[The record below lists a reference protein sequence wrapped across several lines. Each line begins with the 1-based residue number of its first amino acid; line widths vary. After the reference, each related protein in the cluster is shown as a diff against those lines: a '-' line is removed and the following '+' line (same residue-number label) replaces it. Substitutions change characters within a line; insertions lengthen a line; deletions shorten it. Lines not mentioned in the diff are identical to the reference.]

1 MLTDISFGRT
11 SGRHHLVRLNDLH
24 CWLADL
30 FITSSDSTFAYRGP
44 RRCSLRIFT
53 GQKLDSKTII
63 TSPSKYMHVP
73 GVPRCHAR
81 SVVVLVKLQGLGN
94 VQSSSRKSQPS
105 TSENSIHLHPKMG
118 LRSKTSTTTIPGQ
131 KYMRAGWS
139 PRWLYLSPRP
149 ASTPVAAGDSTAIR
163 TFVGDQAPTNVR
175 ASLRRGWRPGAGRR
189 SR

>member
-1 MLTDISFGRT
+1 MLTDISFDRT
-11 SGRHHLVRLNDLH
+11 SGRHHLIRLNDLH

-30 FITSSDSTFAYRGP
+30 FITLSDSTLVYRGP

-131 KYMRAGWS
+131 KYMPSKAKRVS
-139 PRWLYLSPRP
+139 PRGIEP
-149 ASTPVAAGDSTAIR
+149 
-163 TFVGDQAPTNVR
+163 R
-175 ASLRRGWRPGAGRR
+175 ASR
-189 SR
+189 